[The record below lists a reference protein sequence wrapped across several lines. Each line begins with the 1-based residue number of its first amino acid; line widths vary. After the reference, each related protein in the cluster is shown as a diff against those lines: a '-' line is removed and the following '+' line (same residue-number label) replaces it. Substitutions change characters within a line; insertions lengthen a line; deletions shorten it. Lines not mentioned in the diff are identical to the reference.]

1 MQVKRV
7 AAPVN
12 KVRAATAQFLCVLC
26 FTSTVLWCLSYNGA
40 GVEKLVQVKLAL
52 GHPYGVRMT
61 SSFHVGDF
69 HANHRKDVDIV
80 PHLRLHVLSSRY
92 AANRPI
98 ASRAD

>member
-1 MQVKRV
+1 
-7 AAPVN
+7 
-12 KVRAATAQFLCVLC
+12 
-26 FTSTVLWCLSYNGA
+26 
-40 GVEKLVQVKLAL
+40 
-52 GHPYGVRMT
+52 VRMT

-98 ASRAD
+98 ASCAD